1 MISVWSVHEPCIPH
15 DGHHRGSLAPGR
27 GPPWPMA
34 PAPESAPE
42 SVAVK
47 FDIKAKMENAQNGQN
62 ANIEATKEEPRESK
76 IQNQSTGTGI
86 AAHYLHDRLCFP
98 APAPTHI
105 FWILNS
111 NFCRTLPEKPVRLY
125 VNREDHH
132 LGHLEAEFL
141 AVQAKF
147 HSECPHTLLCVFYSK
162 SGLLVSAGVQLWP
175 RPLLAQ
181 WHDEHH
187 IEIWIYLGG
196 LVTHHSSLITS
207 YHNVWLATWTLVFA
221 ITCAEVGLLFKIC
234 ELLTSHGVDI
244 CSCTSNYAIVFFL
257 KTK

>member
-1 MISVWSVHEPCIPH
+1 MISVSVQPCIPH
-15 DGHHRGSLAPGR
+15 WHHRGSLAPGR

-62 ANIEATKEEPRESK
+62 AIEAKKEEPRESK
-76 IQNQSTGTGI
+76 IQNQSTGTGTT
-86 AAHYLHDRLCFP
+86 AHYLHDRLCFP
-98 APAPTHI
+98 APAHI

-132 LGHLEAEFL
+132 LGHLEAEFF

-147 HSECPHTLLCVFYSK
+147 HSECPTHFCVFSIPSLDRWFLQVYSYDHALCLHNGMTSTTLK
-162 SGLLVSAGVQLWP
+162 FGY
-175 RPLLAQ
+175 
-181 WHDEHH
+181 
-187 IEIWIYLGG
+187 IWVALS
-196 LVTHHSSLITS
+196 LMTHHLSHLITMFDS
-207 YHNVWLATWTLVFA
+207 PPGPWCLRSPALRLACSSRYASCWPAMVWTFA
-221 ITCAEVGLLFKIC
+221 AALQIMRLCFSWRLN
-234 ELLTSHGVDI
+234 D
-244 CSCTSNYAIVFFL
+244 
-257 KTK
+257 